1 LPPTTPASSNR
12 RIAKNTVILYL
23 RQLVTVGIS
32 LYTVRVVLNT
42 LGVEDFGL
50 YNLVGGI
57 VAMLSFLPSA
67 MASATQRYFSYAL
80 GQEDREGL
88 RKIFSVNFIIYASL
102 AALALV
108 ILITAGTWFVTDY
121 VKIRPDRLNA
131 ALSLYHISIWTFTLG
146 ILTAPFQAI
155 ITAHED
161 FSVFAGISIADACSK
176 LGAVLLLPILTGE
189 KLVLYGT
196 LLLAVSILV
205 GGIYL
210 IVCLYRYPEC
220 QFRRFHWDS
229 LLFREIIGFT
239 GWTLFGQ
246 LTTVARNQA
255 VTILLNQ
262 AFNPV
267 TVAARAIALTIA
279 GQATSLS
286 TNFNTSLYPPII
298 KAYAAG
304 ERDRMYALI
313 YNGSKVTFSLMW
325 ILALPLLLQMD
336 TILTIWLKQPP
347 AGAVLFT
354 QLAIAETIIN
364 ALALPL
370 MTAARAPGR
379 MAMYESVLGAI
390 QFAIFFS
397 SWFVL
402 WLGAPAY
409 SVFIV
414 AIVANLIM
422 FVVRLII
429 VHRLIAIPVGGF
441 LRNVAGPVLG
451 IVFTSAA
458 PAIVFRHFSTGG
470 ILSNTISTVAS
481 GLWAVACVY
490 QLGFSQEARAKG
502 RELILIKIK
511 RLRSPNRYITR

>member
-1 LPPTTPASSNR
+1 MTPTSPAPSNR
-12 RIAKNTVILYL
+12 SIAKNTVILYL

-57 VAMLSFLPSA
+57 VALLSFLPSA

-80 GQEDREGL
+80 GQGDREGL

-108 ILITAGTWFVTDY
+108 ILTTAGTWFVTDY

-131 ALSLYHISIWTFTLG
+131 ALSLYHVSIWTFTLG

-155 ITAHED
+155 ITAHEE
-161 FSVFAGISIADACSK
+161 FSLFAGISIADACSK
-176 LGAVLLLPILTGE
+176 LGAILLLTLLPGE

-220 QFRRFHWDS
+220 QFRRLFWDS

-267 TVAARAIALTIA
+267 TVAARAIALNIA
-279 GQATSLS
+279 GQATTLS
-286 TNFNTSLYPPII
+286 TNFNASLYPPII

-313 YNGSKVTFSLMW
+313 YNGSKITFSLMW
-325 ILALPLLLQMD
+325 ILAMPLLLQMD
-336 TILTIWLKQPP
+336 TILSIWLKQPP

-354 QLAIAETIIN
+354 RLAIVETLI
-364 ALALPL
+364 LAISLPL
-370 MTAARAPGR
+370 ATAARAPGK

-414 AIVANLIM
+414 AIIANLVM
-422 FVVRLII
+422 FGVRLFI
-429 VHRLIAIPVGGF
+429 VQKLIAIPVRGF
-441 LRNVAGPVLG
+441 LNHVAWPVLA
-451 IVFTSAA
+451 IMAA
-458 PAIVFRHFSTGG
+458 SSIPAIVLAQLTPQTLVYKAIGT
-470 ILSNTISTVAS
+470 LLAA
-481 GLWAVACVY
+481 LWAALCVY
-490 QLGFSQEARAKG
+490 RLGLTQESRTKVA
-502 RELILIKIK
+502 ELIHTK
-511 RLRSPNRYITR
+511 LRKLTLLP